1 MSYQV
6 RVFCTADAV
15 PTIRA
20 ILAWLREEV
29 GYEADVPGESPA
41 ALDSPKWKSFE
52 LVYNPARESLLVE
65 CWRNTG
71 KRSLCGKTVQEELN
85 ALEDLPDSDARRQ
98 VADCLSRTRF
108 LVCCEVLAD
117 PDHEEV
123 ANFGALLDY
132 FADHCGG
139 LIDVEDEGFY
149 SHSDTPLLGCCVQRI
164 VKHRR
169 QQAKAPGPA
178 RSGPAVQRA
187 DRGVDQQA
195 IAEVLATLR
204 RQDSG
209 WRGVLPATFG
219 TFFGHPVGIDVE
231 TLSDG
236 DGPPPA
242 VSPDELGLA
251 KTILA
256 SLPEV
261 LQTAEKRF
269 ADHTASREP
278 LARDRV
284 REPHIWILRD
294 DFEDY
299 PGLGRWTFV
308 VRRSDLPHFAYH
320 LVFDGLEFVEI
331 WAGD

>member
-1 MSYQV
+1 MSYYA
-6 RVFCTADAV
+6 RVCCTGDAV
-15 PTIRA
+15 PTFRT

-29 GYEADVPGESPA
+29 GYEAEIPGESPA

-65 CWRNTG
+65 CQRNTG
-71 KRSLCGKTVQEELN
+71 KLSICGKTAQEELN

-98 VADCLSRTRF
+98 VADCLGRTRF

-123 ANFGALLDY
+123 DNFGALLDY

-149 SHSDTPLLGCCVQRI
+149 SHSDTPLLGRCVQRI

-169 QQAKAPGPA
+169 QEAKAPRPA
-178 RSGPAVQRA
+178 RSDPAVPRA
-187 DRGVDQQA
+187 DKGVDQQA

-204 RQDSG
+204 RHDSG

-219 TFFGHPVGIDVE
+219 TFFGHPVGIE
-231 TLSDG
+231 IEPLSDG
-236 DGPPPA
+236 DGPPP
-242 VSPDELGLA
+242 VNPDELGLA

-261 LQTAEKRF
+261 LRNAEKRF
-269 ADHTASREP
+269 ADYTAGHEP
-278 LARDRV
+278 LAHERV
-284 REPHIWILRD
+284 REPQVWILRD

-299 PGLGRWTFV
+299 AGLGRWTFV
-308 VRRSDLPHFAYH
+308 VGRSDTPHFAYH
-320 LVFDGLEFVEI
+320 LVFDGLEFVKI